1 MKTTTMILLMV
12 AMLSQPLIAV
22 AQAPPAPTV
31 TLTISPLSGQTPA
44 AATLTWSSTGA
55 ASCTASGSWAGTK
68 ATSGTQALTGITAD
82 ATYTL
87 KCDSAVTAGKATLS
101 WTPPTQNTD
110 GTPLTNLAGYRILW
124 GTSAT
129 ALSNVVEVPGAA
141 VTTHVIDNLTSGT
154 KYFAVRSYNAAGAES
169 VNSNV
174 ASKAIVGSVS
184 STTKSVAFDAV
195 QVPNPPTNLVTVETT
210 AMNTGVFDPSQWRVK
225 PNRVVGTVPLGTD
238 CDETRPATGG
248 WYRVPK
254 WAVSWSGSIRT
265 DYPLAKCGEAA
276 ATASLTVE

>member
-1 MKTTTMILLMV
+1 MKTTTKILLMV
-12 AMLSQPLIAV
+12 AMMFQTLTAV

-31 TLTISPLSGQTPA
+31 TLTITPTTGQTPA

-55 ASCTASGSWAGTK
+55 ASCVASGSWTGTK
-68 ATSGTQALTGITAD
+68 ATSGSQSLTGITAD

-87 KCDSAVTAGKATLS
+87 RCDSAVSAGRATLS

-129 ALSNVVEVPGAA
+129 ALSNTIDVPGAG
-141 VTTHVIDNLTSGT
+141 VSTYVIDNLTSGT
-154 KYFAVRSYNAAGAES
+154 KHFAVRSYNGHGVES

-238 CDETRPATGG
+238 CDETRPATGD
-248 WYRVPK
+248 WYRVPR
-254 WAVSWSGSIRT
+254 WAVRWSGSLRT
-265 DYPLAKCGEAA
+265 EFPIARCRPVE

>member
-55 ASCTASGSWAGTK
+55 ASCTASGSWTGTK
-68 ATSGTQALTGITAD
+68 ATSGTQSLTGITAD

-87 KCDSAVTAGKATLS
+87 KCDSAVGNGRATLS

-110 GTPLTNLAGYRILW
+110 GTALTNLAGYRILH
-124 GTSAT
+124 GASAT
-129 ALSNVVEVPGAA
+129 SLTSTVDVPGAG
-141 VTTHVIDNLTSGT
+141 VTSYVLNALTPGM
-154 KYFAVRSYNAAGAES
+154 KYFAVRSYNSAGAES
-169 VNSNV
+169 ANSNV
-174 ASKAIVGSVS
+174 ASKNIVGAVS
-184 STTKSVAFDAV
+184 STTKSVAFDAI
-195 QVPNPPTNLVTVETT
+195 QVPNPPTNLVAVETT
-210 AMNTGVFDPSQWRVK
+210 AMNTGTFDPSQWKVK
-225 PNRVVGTVPLGTD
+225 PNKVVGTVPLGTD

-254 WAVSWSGSIRT
+254 WAVSWSGSLRT

-276 ATASLTVE
+276 AIAGLTVE

>member
-1 MKTTTMILLMV
+1 MKTTTKILLMV
-12 AMLSQPLIAV
+12 AMIFQTLTAV

-31 TLTISPLSGQTPA
+31 TLTITPTTGQTPA

-55 ASCTASGSWAGTK
+55 ASCTASGSWTGTK

-87 KCDSAVTAGKATLS
+87 KCDSAVGNGQATLS

-110 GTPLTNLAGYRILW
+110 GTALTNLAGYRIVY
-124 GTSAT
+124 GTS
-129 ALSNVVEVPGAA
+129 S
-141 VTTHVIDNLTSGT
+141 TTMTNTVQIANAGTTTYIVDNLTPGP
-154 KYFAVRSYNAAGAES
+154 KYFAVRSYNSAGAES

-174 ASKAIVGSVS
+174 ANKTIVGSVS
-184 STTKSVAFDAV
+184 STTKSAAFDAV
-195 QVPNPPTNLVTVETT
+195 QVPNAPTNLVAVETT
-210 AMNTGVFDPSQWRVK
+210 AMNTGTFDPSQWRVK
-225 PNRVVGTVPLGTD
+225 PNKVVGTVPLGTD

-265 DYPLAKCGEAA
+265 DYPLAKCGESAA
-276 ATASLTVE
+276 IASLTVE